1 MNERRPT
8 GEKQAEIIPEEEKKE
23 SSIIIETPVG
33 ASGRKISSEVEE
45 GAKRMLEGIKR
56 EKELRVREKRERGE
70 LLSAQEVATLRALE
84 IKRAKNREPEAE
96 EAGSALEGSGVHEG
110 AWEEVGSGPE
120 VVGSGPE
127 VKTSPE
133 VSSSVIG
140 EKNTH
145 GGGSG
150 FLDDFREEIE
160 EAGSGPESSSSGL
173 EDVSSGPVSSSGP
186 EIVSSGTEST
196 GSAPKG
202 SGVHEGAWEEVGSG
216 PEDVSSGP
224 VSSSGPEIASSSPES
239 SGSGPE
245 GVSSA
250 PISSSGPEGT
260 GSDPEVV
267 GSGVETLEQTPLEKL
282 DEARMEFARDY
293 VEMEKV
299 GRAGGTFKTGNKIT
313 AEIISEIREGNL
325 ESYEHYK
332 EALREYRDRAKEDL
346 MKKGLEGEELEN
358 EAKQIIL
365 ETVAEEANKLYDAKT
380 DIKLEKG
387 EKDSGLETFGKNV
400 KKIGTWYRKLP
411 LKAKLAVS
419 VGLLGGGIG
428 GAVLGGVTGTAI
440 ITGAFVGSLA
450 QRLLG
455 GVATGVATEGG
466 FQKVQEW
473 EEKKGV
479 EKEFKE
485 NFLSALNEQN
495 DDFDQ
500 KVLEIE
506 GGKKAARVR
515 RIAAGGIIGSFV
527 GGGFIGKAIDWWRG
541 EAPAPETTVPPVET
555 IVQPGDSVWSIAEDQ
570 LQEKG
575 YFDGLKGSADEV
587 LAKKTYLIDAIK
599 DKVVANPSEF
609 GIGSGNADKIFPG
622 DKLNLTSIFKD
633 KSLLD
638 GFVNKANGLSASDV
652 ENILNYNNVSEMAEA
667 GQGGVEQTV
676 TGHVEG
682 VEQTVTGHVE
692 GAEQVVTGHVEG
704 AEQVVTGHVEGAGP
718 GGAEQTVSGH
728 VEEPTPGPEGIEQTV
743 SGHVTEVG
751 AGSIPEQ
758 TVTGYVPE
766 TGAEQLV
773 AETARIDS
781 LAEQIGQRTAGGKD
795 VWDFY
800 KDKPAKGLIEWFQ
813 ADEGS
818 EAKKLLW
825 KWRDGDTESKIAE
838 RLLQHQDKLKI
849 NYLDALGN
857 EKSIGAILKEIVQR
871 QIRL

>member
-127 VKTSPE
+127 
-133 VSSSVIG
+133 
-140 EKNTH
+140 
-145 GGGSG
+145 
-150 FLDDFREEIE
+150 
-160 EAGSGPESSSSGL
+160 
-173 EDVSSGPVSSSGP
+173 
-186 EIVSSGTEST
+186 
-196 GSAPKG
+196 
-202 SGVHEGAWEEVGSG
+202 
-216 PEDVSSGP
+216 
-224 VSSSGPEIASSSPES
+224 IASSSPES

-346 MKKGLEGEELEN
+346 MEKGLEGEELEN

-682 VEQTVTGHVE
+682 AEQVVTGHVE